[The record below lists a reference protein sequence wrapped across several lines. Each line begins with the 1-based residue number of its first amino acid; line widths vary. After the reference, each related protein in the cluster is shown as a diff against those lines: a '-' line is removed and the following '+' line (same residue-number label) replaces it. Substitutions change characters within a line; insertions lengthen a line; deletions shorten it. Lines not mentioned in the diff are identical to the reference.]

1 MHRRASELLDRAVA
15 AAAQGDPEAP
25 RRLGATQLALGAHAA
40 GFARPALKALHRGG
54 VAAVHEFFDEVEAE
68 LRAVMLLVG
77 AGDLASLRHAP
88 RILSGELR
96 GWLDQLG
103 LDHARG

>member
-1 MHRRASELLDRAVA
+1 
-15 AAAQGDPEAP
+15 
-25 RRLGATQLALGAHAA
+25 
-40 GFARPALKALHRGG
+40 
-54 VAAVHEFFDEVEAE
+54 VEAE

-77 AGDLASLRHAP
+77 AGDVAALRHAP